1 MTETKT
7 IIERAHELAAA
18 SVPPG
23 YSYTIQGAHVAQA
36 CAEWQATVESRL
48 SEIEQH
54 PALSIP
60 AIRSNVFV
68 GLASVPISDPGP
80 SKYDVEPSELPE

>member
-7 IIERAHELAAA
+7 IMERAQELAAA

-23 YSYTIQGAHVAQA
+23 YAFTIQGVNVAQA
-36 CAEWQATVESRL
+36 CAEWQATVEQRL
-48 SEIEQH
+48 REIEQH

-60 AIRSNVFV
+60 PMRSNVFV
-68 GLASVPISDPGP
+68 GLPGVPISDPGP
-80 SKYDVEPSELPE
+80 SKYDGEPVETEE